1 MYDPVDR
8 HQAATYSHERP
19 LLLVIALIVV
29 ASIAVLQ
36 SSMVGAVVASSVL
49 TLLATLIAA
58 VLGISWPDRFVP
70 SLLKRKRRKR

>member
-1 MYDPVDR
+1 M
-8 HQAATYSHERP
+8 
-19 LLLVIALIVV
+19 IALIVV